1 MVDYIG
7 KKGIALLPEDMRFT
21 FFTNYV
27 QRAVLTAEES
37 AAISNCVGVV
47 GWELNSLIPPVAQ

>member
-1 MVDYIG
+1 MTFANSY
-7 KKGIALLPEDMRFT
+7 AFA

-37 AAISNCVGVV
+37 AAISNCAGVV
-47 GWELNSLIPPVAQ
+47 GCDL